1 MEERRRRVAG
11 TLAIAFV
18 GCIAGAVACQQVL
31 GIDGAV
37 TVEPSESVACGL
49 RLKRGTC
56 QACIEQKCCDQA
68 RTCGKDL
75 ACAGYESCL
84 LGCGADYAC
93 RSQCSVDHII
103 GNVADVPALDTCA
116 VTSCENECGIVCGAV
131 TSLSAPDAAAGCQ
144 DCIAAH
150 ACSAAEAC
158 GQSVDCQGIAR
169 CLTSCPTY
177 DCQTACIDGRDAATA
192 LFTSTVFTGAS
203 TCYAACGIGSYWGC
217 VGRVSRPIAKD
228 RNILFTVTLVDSAQ
242 RTGLAGLA
250 VKACEVGDGACS
262 SPLASGTTDAKGT
275 VTLPLTVQPS
285 TAYGFQGFL
294 DISSPAIV
302 PYLFFLSFS
311 LSEPHASIEL
321 PLLTTAGLAN
331 LVSLAGVTLDPARG
345 HLAAVANDCLL
356 NGAPNVVVDADG
368 IDATTQRRYL
378 DGSFL
383 SSSATTTD
391 RSGLVFFLNAPPTAI
406 ALRATPRAIDRV
418 SGRASVFVRAGT
430 LSLVQV
436 NPSP

>member
-1 MEERRRRVAG
+1 MALENWNIDTVHSTIGFTVRHLMVSKVHGLFTKWEGTFAFDEEKPASSRVEVK
-11 TLAIAFV
+11 ID
-18 GCIAGAVACQQVL
+18 VA
-31 GIDGAV
+31 
-37 TVEPSESVACGL
+37 
-49 RLKRGTC
+49 
-56 QACIEQKCCDQA
+56 
-68 RTCGKDL
+68 
-75 ACAGYESCL
+75 
-84 LGCGADYAC
+84 
-93 RSQCSVDHII
+93 SVDTRE
-103 GNVADVPALDTCA
+103 P
-116 VTSCENECGIVCGAV
+116 
-131 TSLSAPDAAAGCQ
+131 Q
-144 DCIAAH
+144 
-150 ACSAAEAC
+150 
-158 GQSVDCQGIAR
+158 
-169 CLTSCPTY
+169 
-177 DCQTACIDGRDAATA
+177 RDAH
-192 LFTSTVFTGAS
+192 LR